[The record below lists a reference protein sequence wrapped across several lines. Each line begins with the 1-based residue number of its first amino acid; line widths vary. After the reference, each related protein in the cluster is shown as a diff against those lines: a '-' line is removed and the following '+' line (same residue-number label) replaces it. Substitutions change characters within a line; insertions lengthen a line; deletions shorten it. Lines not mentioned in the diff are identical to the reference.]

1 MSDNTKL
8 IESPPLYED
17 ICKNNENGDRNDIID
32 INVNI
37 CTLMCTLCCNKLTYC
52 FTILHLCC
60 NTFADKI
67 NSIRCSCCDPCL
79 DKFNNCCCKCCSCCN
94 ECNPP
99 DI

>member
-32 INVNI
+32 INSINI
-37 CTLMCTLCCNKLTYC
+37 CNLMYTICCNKITYC
-52 FTILHLCC
+52 FQILNSYC
-60 NTFADKI
+60 
-67 NSIRCSCCDPCL
+67 NSIHCSCCEPCL